1 MASMK
6 KKIDFFDI
14 VNYVFLVII
23 AVIMLYPFVNA
34 IAISF
39 STYDGYLK
47 NPFMVITTEWSL
59 EGFKYVFKNGLIMRS
74 YGNTVFVVVSAT
86 LLGLFFTIIMAYPL
100 SKRNLRGKKVFMY
113 LLIFTMM
120 FNGGLIPN
128 FYLIKSLG
136 WLDKYWALI
145 IPGALGA
152 YNVILMKSFFEGIPS
167 SLVEAAKIDGA
178 SDITVLVKI
187 MLPLSTPII
196 ATIALFIAVGQWNN
210 FFNALIYMRSPQK
223 WTLQLV
229 LREILMSAQTQLLS
243 VAGDTANLNTI
254 PPETLRYA
262 TLVVSVVPI
271 MCVYPFLQKYFVQ
284 GITLGAVKG

>member
-1 MASMK
+1 MK

-271 MCVYPFLQKYFVQ
+271 MCVYPFLQKY
-284 GITLGAVKG
+284 